1 MNVVIGQH
9 RLVSILN
16 KYEVATLP
24 KTLLFVGPHGCGKQ
38 HVAHYL
44 ATKLGLPIKAL
55 DKDVSAE
62 ELTEYT
68 FSTNKTIYLI
78 NLDEFTEKQQN
89 VLLKFI
95 EEPSDTVFVV
105 LTTSA
110 PARVLDTIQ
119 NRCIRHNFENYS
131 VDELTQI
138 LNKTVDPKM
147 LDIFKTPGK
156 LKMLTERSFVD
167 TLSLANLIVT
177 GARPANY
184 AQFLTIVTQVNF
196 KDLYDKVDLQ
206 LLLDAVEYVAF
217 MEFVHSNSEQSRR
230 ILEITSTFKQ
240 HVTQSTLIKEVLM
253 VNYLLQ
259 VWEVSS
265 EAS

>member
-1 MNVVIGQH
+1 MNAVIGQQ
-9 RLVSILN
+9 RLISILN
-16 KYEVATLP
+16 KYEVTTLP

-44 ATKLGLPIKAL
+44 ATKLGLPIKTL

-62 ELTEYT
+62 DLTEYT
-68 FSTNKTIYLI
+68 FSTIKTIYLI

-95 EEPSDTVFVV
+95 EEPSDTVFAI

-119 NRCIRHNFENYS
+119 NRCIRHTFANYS
-131 VDELTQI
+131 VEELTQI
-138 LNKTVDPKM
+138 LNKNIDPKM
-147 LDIFKTPGK
+147 LEIFKTPGK
-156 LKMLTERSFVD
+156 LKMLTERSFED

-177 GARPANY
+177 GTRPTNY
-184 AQFLTIVTQVNF
+184 AQFLTVITKVNF
-196 KDLYDKVDLQ
+196 KDLYDKVDLH
-206 LLLDAVEYVAF
+206 LLLDAVEYIAF
-217 MEFVHSNSEQSRR
+217 KDFVHNKSLHSKR
-230 ILEITSTFKQ
+230 IFEIATTFKQ
-240 HVTQSTLIKEVLM
+240 HITQSSLLKEVLM
-253 VNYLLQ
+253 VNFLLQ
-259 VWEVSS
+259 VWEVDN

>member
-1 MNVVIGQH
+1 MNVVIGQQK
-9 RLVSILN
+9 LISILN

-24 KTLLFVGPHGCGKQ
+24 KTLLFVGPQGCGKQ
-38 HVAHYL
+38 HVAQYL

-62 ELTEYT
+62 DLTEYS
-68 FSTNKTIYLI
+68 FSTNKTIYLV

-95 EEPSDTVFVV
+95 EEPSDTVFVI

-131 VDELTQI
+131 ADELTQI

-184 AQFLTIVTQVNF
+184 AQFLSIITQVNF
-196 KDLYDKVDLQ
+196 KDLYDKVDLH

-217 MEFVHSNSEQSRR
+217 VEFVQSNSEQSKR

-240 HVTQSTLIKEVLM
+240 HVTQNTLIKEVLM

-259 VWEVSS
+259 VWEVSN